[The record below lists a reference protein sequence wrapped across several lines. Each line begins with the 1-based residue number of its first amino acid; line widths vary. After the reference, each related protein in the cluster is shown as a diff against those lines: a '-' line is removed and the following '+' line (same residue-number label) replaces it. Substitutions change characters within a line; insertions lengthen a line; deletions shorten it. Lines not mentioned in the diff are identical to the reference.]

1 MSKKENGYKNMAEL
15 KLTDELEKN
24 IKELFNKSIEGSKKD
39 VCDKAVEYCFKLST
53 ACNIKLTKEVVE
65 IITEACIFAF
75 GDGLTKG
82 IVVACNVL
90 SNNDL
95 LRAAMEQETE
105 EKGAEDAEKGN

>member
-1 MSKKENGYKNMAEL
+1 MAEL

-24 IKELFNKSIEGSKKD
+24 IKELFNKTIEGSKKD

-53 ACNIKLTKEVVE
+53 DCNIKPTKEMVE

-82 IVVACNVL
+82 IVAACNVL
-90 SNNDL
+90 SNNDV
-95 LRAAMEQETE
+95 RAAIEQKTE
-105 EKGAEDAEKGN
+105 EKENE

>member
-1 MSKKENGYKNMAEL
+1 MSKRVNGCKNMAEL

-53 ACNIKLTKEVVE
+53 ACNIKPTKEMVE

-82 IVVACNVL
+82 IVAACNVL
-90 SNNDL
+90 LNNDV
-95 LRAAMEQETE
+95 RAAIEQKTE
-105 EKGAEDAEKGN
+105 EKEAEDA

>member
-1 MSKKENGYKNMAEL
+1 MAEL

-39 VCDKAVEYCFKLST
+39 VCDKAVEYSFKLAT
-53 ACNIKLTKEVVE
+53 TCNIKPTKEMIE

-82 IVVACNVL
+82 IVAASNVL
-90 SNNDL
+90 LNNDVW
-95 LRAAMEQETE
+95 AAMKQKTE

>member
-1 MSKKENGYKNMAEL
+1 MAEL

-39 VCDKAVEYCFKLST
+39 VCDKSVEYCFKLST
-53 ACNIKLTKEVVE
+53 ACNIKPTKEMIE

-82 IVVACNVL
+82 IVAACNVL
-90 SNNDL
+90 LNNDV
-95 LRAAMEQETE
+95 RAAIEQKTE
-105 EKGAEDAEKGN
+105 EKEAEDA

>member
-1 MSKKENGYKNMAEL
+1 MSEKGNGCKNMAEL
-15 KLTDELEKN
+15 KLTDKLEKN

-53 ACNIKLTKEVVE
+53 ACNIKPTKEMVE

-82 IVVACNVL
+82 IVAACNVL
-90 SNNDL
+90 LNNDV
-95 LRAAMEQETE
+95 RAAIEQKTE
-105 EKGAEDAEKGN
+105 EKENE

>member
-53 ACNIKLTKEVVE
+53 ACNIKPTKEMIE

-82 IVVACNVL
+82 IVAAYNVL
-90 SNNDL
+90 LNNDV
-95 LRAAMEQETE
+95 RAAMEQKIE
-105 EKGAEDAEKGN
+105 EKENE